1 MPGNI
6 ITENGWPECEMNQTE
21 KILVPGTN
29 NVKWR
34 SRAGDAATILTAWAA
49 WFNRN
54 VRSVE
59 PGDGHRN
66 WWGWDEDD
74 AVFTSNHKSGTAVDL
89 CADELPWTF
98 RTMPQNQVDIVER
111 GLQLFEGL
119 VFWGRNWNRT
129 DEMHFQM
136 NGGTWNNPRTAEFAQ
151 RLRSGYLNIYG
162 PPDPKAFP
170 LPAGYYYGPLKGR
183 SNRSRASSNPT
194 ARWRRTDWVVGRM
207 PSDCRSPRSGTTGPR
222 LRRRPLCS
230 S

>member
-1 MPGNI
+1 MALAYWRRRHDPHGL
-6 ITENGWPECEMNQTE
+6 GGVVQP
-21 KILVPGTN
+21 KRAIL
-29 NVKWR
+29 
-34 SRAGDAATILTAWAA
+34 
-49 WFNRN
+49 
-54 VRSVE
+54 E

-89 CADELPWTF
+89 CADELPWTL

-170 LPAGYYYGPLKGR
+170 LPAGYYYGPLEGPLESISGEFESDSQAAKDGLGR
-183 SNRSRASSNPT
+183 WQDALGLPVTKKWNDGVTPQA
-194 ARWRRTDWVVGRM
+194 A
-207 PSDCRSPRSGTTGPR
+207 TTMQ
-222 LRRRPLCS
+222 LM
-230 S
+230 